1 MNRPPRAGPV
11 SRDPYRFAP
20 LFVLAPGR
28 SYTSV
33 IATMIGQHPDLAGL
47 PELKLFGYRSIG
59 ALEASLPPYWSA
71 RGFTHRSPGLVR
83 ALAQFE
89 FGGQTDAT
97 LATARAWLRERGH
110 WSGAHVLDLLLA
122 RVAPRIGVEKSPEH
136 VTTGAALRR
145 VARAYPNA
153 RYLHLTRHPVTTQ
166 ASMADHLLRTV
177 PEHPRL
183 GEPMAGVAA
192 WRDMHARIMR
202 FAAALP
208 GERFMRVRAEDVLND
223 APARLRAIA
232 AWLRVR
238 TDDAAI
244 QAMCHPEVSPFARLG
259 PAGSGVIGGHDHG
272 FLHDPI
278 PRRVEVPPTIEPPA
292 GWHGELLLW
301 RRVVILARDLGY
313 GAGPVS
319 RRGRQ
324 VRAVVEP
331 DVLRAELLR
340 RSDRDRAARS
350 AYAGAPAEMA
360 RLMERDSDNTA
371 WLMTVT
377 ERVGW
382 PG

>member
-1 MNRPPRAGPV
+1 
-11 SRDPYRFAP
+11 
-20 LFVLAPGR
+20 
-28 SYTSV
+28 
-33 IATMIGQHPDLAGL
+33 
-47 PELKLFGYRSIG
+47 
-59 ALEASLPPYWSA
+59 
-71 RGFTHRSPGLVR
+71 
-83 ALAQFE
+83 
-89 FGGQTDAT
+89 
-97 LATARAWLRERGH
+97 
-110 WSGAHVLDLLLA
+110 
-122 RVAPRIGVEKSPEH
+122 
-136 VTTGAALRR
+136 
-145 VARAYPNA
+145 
-153 RYLHLTRHPVTTQ
+153 
-166 ASMADHLLRTV
+166 
-177 PEHPRL
+177 
-183 GEPMAGVAA
+183 
-192 WRDMHARIMR
+192 
-202 FAAALP
+202 
-208 GERFMRVRAEDVLND
+208 
-223 APARLRAIA
+223 
-232 AWLRVR
+232 
-238 TDDAAI
+238 
-244 QAMCHPEVSPFARLG
+244 MCHPEVSPFARLG

-360 RLMERDSDNTA
+360 RLMEMDSDNTA

-382 PG
+382 PGRSLVGEDGAQAAWLLVQHADLNPGFQRRCLELLRHAVERGEASPADLAHLTDRVLLASGEPQLYGTQVTVREGQYVPARLHDPETVDTRRAAVGLGPIAEHLGRALDRHGAPQPARQACPRCGEPIELWPPEPGETTRFDCPACGATGTVHARPQAAPPPV